1 MKDDNEYT
9 EIHIDQILQVKNSEV
24 IHEDFAVTAYMAVD
38 GLWDPTTLQEDI
50 LEECSL
56 GSPANY
62 RSKIV
67 DATTNFLACNQK
79 WAAFFGGP
87 LTQAFP
93 TQIPPRKYISHACAQ
108 ALRLPYTSKEAF
120 LKYKCMVGLCKTDWA
135 LEEKAHAEQ
144 MKLCIDLL
152 ELGAYALPGE
162 VIASEKV
169 KTFVEKCM
177 KMDLLMCI
185 KNVRQG
191 KIVIELKISIN
202 VIVQ

>member
-1 MKDDNEYT
+1 
-9 EIHIDQILQVKNSEV
+9 
-24 IHEDFAVTAYMAVD
+24 
-38 GLWDPTTLQEDI
+38 
-50 LEECSL
+50 
-56 GSPANY
+56 
-62 RSKIV
+62 
-67 DATTNFLACNQK
+67 
-79 WAAFFGGP
+79 
-87 LTQAFP
+87 
-93 TQIPPRKYISHACAQ
+93 
-108 ALRLPYTSKEAF
+108 
-120 LKYKCMVGLCKTDWA
+120 MVGLCKTDWA